1 VTGPGP
7 LIAAGRD
14 ADIFAY
20 GDDERLVLRRA
31 RSGRSMETEA
41 RIMEYVRAE
50 GYPVPAID
58 HLSDDGTDMVLERIH
73 GPSMVDALGRKPWT
87 LTANGELLGE
97 LHRRL
102 HEIAAPDWMDPG
114 PGGEGSCLIHLD
126 LHPLNVLLGPSGPV
140 VIDWPNARRGQGA
153 FDVALS
159 WVLMMAG
166 EIPGNR
172 LQAAVMGLA
181 RGRLVGGFLR
191 GFDLGPVRATM
202 RTAVEWK
209 VADPHMSEAEQR
221 RMWDVVRRAEGSGR
235 A

>member
-1 VTGPGP
+1 
-7 LIAAGRD
+7 
-14 ADIFAY
+14 
-20 GDDERLVLRRA
+20 
-31 RSGRSMETEA
+31 METEA

-50 GYPVPAID
+50 GYPVPAVD

-73 GPSMVDALGRKPWT
+73 GPSMVDALGKKPWT
-87 LTANGELLGE
+87 LTANGVILGR

-140 VIDWPNARRGQGA
+140 VIDWPNARRGQA
-153 FDVALS
+153 DFDVALS

-209 VADPHMSEAEQR
+209 VTDPHMSEAEQR
-221 RMWDVVRRAEGSGR
+221 RMWDVVRRVEGSGS

>member
-20 GDDERLVLRRA
+20 GDDGKLVLRRV

-41 RIMEYVRAE
+41 RTMEYVRAE
-50 GYPVPAID
+50 GYPVPAVD
-58 HLSDDGTDMVLERIH
+58 HLSDDGTEMVLERIH

-87 LTANGELLGE
+87 LKANGELLGD

-102 HEIAAPDWMDPG
+102 HQIVAPDWMDPG
-114 PGGEGSCLIHLD
+114 PGPEGSSLLHLD

-140 VIDWPNARRGQGA
+140 VIDWPNARSGQA
-153 FDVALS
+153 DFDVALS

-209 VADPHMSEAEQR
+209 VTDPHMSEAEQR
-221 RMWDVVRRAEGSGR
+221 RMWEVVGRAEGSGPG
-235 A
+235 